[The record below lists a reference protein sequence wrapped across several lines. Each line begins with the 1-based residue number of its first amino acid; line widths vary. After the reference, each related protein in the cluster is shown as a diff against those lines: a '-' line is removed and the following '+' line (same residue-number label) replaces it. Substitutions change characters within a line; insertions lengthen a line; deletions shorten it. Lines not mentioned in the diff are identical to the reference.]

1 MTFFH
6 DSDRRGIALFLS
18 VLIPLVFASCGKE
31 PDGKYVGEISDWES
45 EVFQARSLR
54 IEGQDYFLQLALR
67 QVGKEMP
74 AELLFRHQKTNKEKL
89 RTGTWSMG
97 DGKRVIAFPDGK
109 EVQEYYLYKKGSRF
123 VLEDRWGLVDD
134 NGSMFV
140 LIRNKGK
147 SRKRSFP
154 IDFTFESDG
163 EARFT
168 SQAMP
173 KGVSGE
179 WQMIGKRVAASF
191 LDEGTGERQKYFLF
205 WKGENLAIE
214 KLTMYLPFFQKYYVR
229 LPDEA
234 KPSGPFSAKELREG
248 FDGGRFGERHEASH
262 DNQTWIPINKVKG
275 FEPGTRQLKRKN
287 WMYHTVFDDPPILKP
302 R

>member
-1 MTFFH
+1 MP
-6 DSDRRGIALFLS
+6 RRPHPRVILTQQDLGERI
-18 VLIPLVFASCGKE
+18 LVFGEKRGFLRYIGATHFESGEWCGVELDLPEGKN
-31 PDGKYVGEISDWES
+31 DG
-45 EVFQARSLR
+45 R

-154 IDFTFESDG
+154 IAFTFESDG
-163 EARFT
+163 DAHIVTNDAHARAIAR
-168 SQAMP
+168 SVRAC
-173 KGVSGE
+173 
-179 WQMIGKRVAASF
+179 
-191 LDEGTGERQKYFLF
+191 ERS
-205 WKGENLAIE
+205 
-214 KLTMYLPFFQKYYVR
+214 R
-229 LPDEA
+229 R
-234 KPSGPFSAKELREG
+234 SS
-248 FDGGRFGERHEASH
+248 
-262 DNQTWIPINKVKG
+262 
-275 FEPGTRQLKRKN
+275 
-287 WMYHTVFDDPPILKP
+287 
-302 R
+302 